1 LQHHVWTGP
10 LRLHPLEAASHAATA
25 KTVKYAA
32 IANTHL
38 FLSIIAIETAS
49 ALCVEAIELIQ
60 DIGRRCTEIT
70 GDQQETA
77 YLFEQL
83 SVAIQRGNAIAF
95 QETFTSV

>member
-1 LQHHVWTGP
+1 LTNKD
-10 LRLHPLEAASHAATA
+10 SYIKTATA

-38 FLSIIAIETAS
+38 FVPIVIEIAG

-77 YLFEQL
+77 F
-83 SVAIQRGNAIAF
+83 SVINL
-95 QETFTSV
+95 T